1 MKKRILFALILVA
14 SVSLLATGCKKKTTE
29 PKKADTETEAVII
42 ENTEPTEV
50 VDSHEGEAI
59 SLLTGEWVSKKRA
72 ARRPIAIMTENTSV
86 CQPQYGVSKAGV
98 IYECPVE
105 GGITRMM
112 AIYENYSG
120 MDKIGN
126 VRSCRN
132 YYVYFAK
139 EFDAYYMHCGESHFA
154 KDLLGSGFIDDID
167 GITGKAAPYFY
178 RDNSRR
184 APHNLY
190 TSSDMIK
197 KAIKAYGFRSEYKE
211 DAVSHYQFTTEEEPV
226 TLEDGVDAGYV
237 KLYYSHNHPWFEYNE
252 ENGLYYRYQFGDKQ
266 IDANNNKQ
274 IKVKNIII
282 QNCKWYLWEQ
292 KTGYLN
298 IDYLSGGTGKY
309 ITNGK
314 CIDITWSRESDSAKT
329 RYFDKDGNEITLNPG
344 KTWVEICQ
352 DDYADQNVISAT
364 KE

>member
-1 MKKRILFALILVA
+1 MMISMAITV
-14 SVSLLATGCKKKTTE
+14 LATGCGKKKKTE
-29 PKKADTETEAVII
+29 PEVSSEAIGQETQEMPEEYA
-42 ENTEPTEV
+42 NP
-50 VDSHEGEAI
+50 HEGKAV

-72 ARRPIAIMTENTSV
+72 KNRPVAVMIENTKY

-112 AIYENYSG
+112 AIFENYSG

-139 EFDAYYMHCGESHFA
+139 EFGAVYMHAGESHFA
-154 KDLLGSGFIDDID
+154 KDLLGSGFVDDID

-178 RDNSRR
+178 RDNSKK

-197 KAIKAYGFRSEYKE
+197 DALKGYGFSAKLEK
-211 DAVSHYQFTTEEEPV
+211 DATSHYQFASEDEPV
-226 TLEDGVDAGYV
+226 KLESGVDAGYV
-237 KLYYSHNHPWFEYNE
+237 KLYYPTNKPSFEYNQE
-252 ENGLYYRYQFGDKQ
+252 DGLYYRYQFGEKQ
-266 IDANNNKQ
+266 IDANTNKQ
-274 IKVKNIII
+274 LKVKNIII
-282 QNCKWYLWEQ
+282 QNCDWYLWEE
-292 KTGYLN
+292 KTGYLY
-298 IDYLSGGTGKY
+298 IDYLSGGSGKY

-314 CIDITWSRESDSAKT
+314 CIDITWSRESESGKT
-329 RYFDKDGNEITLNPG
+329 RYYDSEGVEITLNPG

-352 DDYADQNVISAT
+352 DSYADKNVIAAK